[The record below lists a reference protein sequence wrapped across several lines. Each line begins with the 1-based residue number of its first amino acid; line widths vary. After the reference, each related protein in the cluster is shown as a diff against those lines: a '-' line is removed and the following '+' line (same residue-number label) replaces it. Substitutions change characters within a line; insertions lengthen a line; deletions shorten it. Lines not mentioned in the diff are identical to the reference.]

1 MMDKTVSNNKRY
13 HLLKTQFVSII
24 TNSNFSLKERV
35 SIKKKGISS
44 YFRCLEK
51 NFTFVVQCSF
61 VSNIFDHSRKVR
73 NQTRER
79 KKYICP
85 LKFFTLEVQIK
96 S

>member
-1 MMDKTVSNNKRY
+1 MMDKTVSKNKRY

-35 SIKKKGISS
+35 SIKKGISS
-44 YFRCLEK
+44 NFRRLEK

-61 VSNIFDHSRKVR
+61 MSNIFDHSRKVR